1 MVFKQAIETHLID
14 DTSQPA
20 RAVNRIAADHRP
32 RRWGNRLRRVLGALF
47 MFYRVPVAIDIEG
60 GYVRRCGR
68 PWRVVGAAIGDTGS
82 VKQVLRSAE
91 GVAPRGW
98 CVGPRDRGTLSG

>member
-1 MVFKQAIETHLID
+1 V
-14 DTSQPA
+14 S
-20 RAVNRIAADHRP
+20 
-32 RRWGNRLRRVLGALF
+32 WALF

-68 PWRVVGAAIGDTGS
+68 PWGRVVGAAIGDTGS

-91 GVAPRGW
+91 GRRRAGGASGRAIVARCRGDGDA
-98 CVGPRDRGTLSG
+98 VD

>member
-1 MVFKQAIETHLID
+1 MLTMVMGDPGPAGEPVSSALGMVLKQAVETHLID

-32 RRWGNRLRRVLGALF
+32 RRWGNRLRVSWALF

-60 GYVRRCGR
+60 GYVRSLRTPLGAGGRC
-68 PWRVVGAAIGDTGS
+68 
-82 VKQVLRSAE
+82 
-91 GVAPRGW
+91 
-98 CVGPRDRGTLSG
+98 RDR